1 MKRDACVFGVTH
13 PSCCGLAK
21 RDDRG
26 MERTDGKMT
35 SGVGLRFWQDGQRP
49 ENRGGEREKGG
60 YEYKYEMK

>member
-1 MKRDACVFGVTH
+1 
-13 PSCCGLAK
+13 
-21 RDDRG
+21 